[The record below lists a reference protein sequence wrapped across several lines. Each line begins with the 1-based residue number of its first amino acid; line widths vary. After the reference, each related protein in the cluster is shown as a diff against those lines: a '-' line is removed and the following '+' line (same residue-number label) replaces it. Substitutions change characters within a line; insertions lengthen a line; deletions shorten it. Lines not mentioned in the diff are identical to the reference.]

1 MRRLFLDFE
10 ITNMKNILYY
20 LDPSIELNDPL
31 FREGTLK
38 SIIIPSVNGIKNFS
52 QDLNVGIVLSDIY
65 SSRNHNFSHFN
76 KVFFINSKEY
86 SDIFLGKSVS
96 EIYYN
101 NNSKKEQDITLKKIL
116 LDKIGDFSPEVI
128 ICYEACAPFLK
139 DIFPEA
145 LILNEMFGSFS
156 RAPFPSFAV
165 LDHNGVFGKSFQAT
179 HAERYSEIDL
189 SEEEQRIF
197 NNFKKTITKNLSTNL
212 PFKSFIDDIQNGF
225 DSNVLLA
232 CQIDGYFA
240 YDACCDFDSQ
250 YAMVDYVLKKSDPRV
265 GVIVTEHGY
274 KAQLKLEEIEQLRK
288 EYQNFIYLENKER
301 IPYVSQFLLPY
312 IDGVIGVSSSV
323 IYQAAL
329 WGKPIYVAGKSQIN
343 FLQTSNNIDEFF
355 HSALEQEYFNQD
367 KVLYNYIAS
376 SNYSYRS
383 EIFKGENFYRILF
396 NLYNNF
402 INGDLDNVLKRRKN
416 AEEMN
421 RIFSEDSRGWLLKEE
436 LAKYSS
442 YVKPDYLRI
451 GMAESRAIS
460 FDLFDTLAERA
471 FAEPHELFLFIEP
484 TVQRLLKNRNFRFH
498 YFRRQAEGD
507 TRRPTRGDFEITLD
521 QIYEQFQKITGLD
534 NNICLEIKKI
544 EINAEIEIVQ
554 PKRKMIREFNFSKN
568 ILDNVS
574 VITDI
579 YLDKSTIEK
588 LLEKIGVKDYDD
600 LLVSAETKTR
610 KHNGTIYP
618 EYLKLIYEKIG
629 VSSNRCLHVGD
640 NEVADGTM
648 AKKFG
653 MKTYV
658 FPKAMD
664 NYKKSMLG
672 KTLMPLHGMGGISSS
687 ILNGVVANKF
697 NAAHWNRVNSDSC
710 FNGSPYA
717 YGYAAMGPLVYGFIK
732 WLYRQAKKDKINNLY
747 FLARDGWL
755 LKQVY
760 DEFFQGVSDAP
771 ASHYLYCS
779 RRSVMVASLKDV
791 NCIRELADQSFN
803 ARTLDSFLENRFG
816 IAWNSRVEAQAKSF
830 GMSRGHIV
838 APIYEQDKLHAFLK
852 SISDVILDNAEQER
866 FSYVDYLDEAGF
878 LSDIEAGNAAVVDI
892 GYSGSM
898 QFYLKKMLDQSGI
911 AGYYFLTHHHSRDY
925 FSNDI
930 FEGFLENL
938 DDHRV
943 KARSPLNDHVFIF
956 EAALSSPEGS
966 LLKFEG
972 VGGARV
978 AKFMAAE
985 EEERRKYLLSEIH
998 RGARKFV
1005 SDLKSNF
1012 GCYRMELEFSPRLSS
1027 FLMFNFSERPS
1038 RKDAGMFLNFEVE
1051 NNFGGGSVCLVQPL
1065 TTGITPDAAIEVS
1078 KWKQGARAFYLENV
1092 DENKE
1097 AKRPI
1102 AINNKTQTLNRP
1114 KKTTEDKLAN
1124 DRSNRKLAKLRNRP
1138 YMFFH
1143 DSKKNYLRPLRH
1155 LVDEATLHGR
1165 FISKAIRK
1173 VI

>member
-1 MRRLFLDFE
+1 
-10 ITNMKNILYY
+10 MKNILYY
-20 LDPSIELNDPL
+20 LDPSIELNDPI

-38 SIIIPSVNGIKNFS
+38 SIIIPAVQGIKKIS
-52 QDLNVGIVLSDIY
+52 PELNIGIVLSDIY
-65 SSRNHNFSHFN
+65 SSRNHNFDQFEE
-76 KVFFINSKEY
+76 VFFINSKEY
-86 SDIFLGKSVS
+86 SDIFLDKSVS
-96 EIYYN
+96 EVFYRGE
-101 NNSKKEQDITLKKIL
+101 STDEQEIALENL
-116 LDKIGDFSPEVI
+116 LRNRVKDFSPDIV

-165 LDHNGVFGKSFQAT
+165 LDHNGVFGKSFQTAY
-179 HAERYSEIDL
+179 AEKYSEIDL
-189 SEEEQRIF
+189 SEEEARVF

-240 YDACCDFDSQ
+240 YDACCNFDSQ
-250 YAMVDYVLKKSDPRV
+250 YAMVDYVLKKSDPNV

-274 KAQLKLEEIEQLRK
+274 KAQLKIEEIEQLRR
-288 EYQNFIYLENKER
+288 EYQNFIYFENKER

-343 FLQTSNNIDEFF
+343 FLQTSSSIEEFF
-355 HSALEQEYFNQD
+355 HSALKQECFNQD

-383 EIFKGENFYRILF
+383 EIFKPENFYRILS
-396 NLYNNF
+396 NLHNDF
-402 INGDLDNVLKRRKN
+402 INGELDNIRKRRKDV
-416 AEEMN
+416 EEMN

-436 LAKYSS
+436 LAKFSS

-484 TVQRLLKNRNFRFH
+484 TVQWFLKNRNFRFQ

-534 NNICLEIKKI
+534 RDVCLEIKKI
-544 EINAEIEIVQ
+544 EIDAEIEIVQ
-554 PKRKMIREFNFSKN
+554 PKRKMIREFNFSKI

-579 YLDKSTIEK
+579 YLDKPTIEK
-588 LLEKIGVKDYDD
+588 LLEKIGVEGYDD
-600 LLVSAETKTR
+600 LLVSADTKTR

-618 EYLKLIYEKIG
+618 DYLKLVHEKIG
-629 VSSNRCLHVGD
+629 VGSNRCLHVGD
-640 NEVADGTM
+640 NDVADGAM

-672 KTLMPLHGMGGISSS
+672 KTLMPLHSMGGVSSS

-697 NAAHWNRVNSDSC
+697 YSAHWNRINSDSC
-710 FNGSPYA
+710 FNGRPYT
-717 YGYAAMGPLVYGFIK
+717 YGYAAMGPLVYGFVK

-760 DEFFQGVSDAP
+760 DDFFQGVSDAP
-771 ASHYLYCS
+771 SSHYLYCS
-779 RRSVMVASLKDV
+779 RRSVMVAALKDV

-803 ARTLDSFLENRFG
+803 ARTLESFLENRFG
-816 IAWNSRVEAQAKSF
+816 IAWNSLLEAQAKSF

-838 APIYEQDKLHAFLK
+838 APIYEQDKLHAFLQ
-852 SISDVILDNAEQER
+852 SISEVILGNAEKER
-866 FSYVDYLDEAGF
+866 IAYVDYLEETGF

-898 QFYLKKMLDQSGI
+898 QYYLKKMLDQSGI

-925 FSNDI
+925 FSNEI

-943 KARSPLNDHVFIF
+943 RARSPLNDHVFIF

-972 VGGARV
+972 IGKERV
-978 AKFMAAE
+978 AKFMEAE
-985 EEERRKYLLSEIH
+985 EEERRKYLLLEIH

-1005 SDLKSNF
+1005 SDLRRNF
-1012 GCYRMELEFSPRLSS
+1012 GSFRMELEFSPRLSS

-1065 TTGITPDAAIEVS
+1065 TIGITSDAAIEVS

-1092 DENKE
+1092 DKSKE
-1097 AKRPI
+1097 VKKPI
-1102 AINNKTQTLNRP
+1102 AIT
-1114 KKTTEDKLAN
+1114 KKIPVPNSLKKNIDDKLAN